1 MTRVL
6 NESKC
11 SEVLP
16 GQTSHINLWRER
28 NATCCVQICRGN
40 TNTCQWICS
49 QLTIAL
55 QLTAYS
61 LSD

>member
-1 MTRVL
+1 MPHAVFKYA
-6 NESKC
+6 S
-11 SEVLP
+11 
-16 GQTSHINLWRER
+16 
-28 NATCCVQICRGN
+28 N